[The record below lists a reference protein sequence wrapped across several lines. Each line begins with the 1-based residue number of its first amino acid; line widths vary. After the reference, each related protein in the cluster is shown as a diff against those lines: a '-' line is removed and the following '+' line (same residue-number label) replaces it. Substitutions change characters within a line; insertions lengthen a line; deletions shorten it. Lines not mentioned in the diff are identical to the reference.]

1 MAEDTVS
8 SVPSLP
14 IFGQQSVS
22 PSPSSFLLASASPS
36 VGNPFQF
43 GSQPNLAAPQGPS
56 PFQASGSLGFNPEGS
71 NFSMGSGGG
80 GGGGDKNNRRIVRVK
95 HKQRKK

>member
-14 IFGQQSVS
+14 IFGQQSAS
-22 PSPSSFLLASASPS
+22 PSPSGFLLASASPS

-43 GSQPNLAAPQGPS
+43 GSQPNPAALQSPS
-56 PFQASGSLGFNPEGS
+56 PFQASGSLGFTEGG